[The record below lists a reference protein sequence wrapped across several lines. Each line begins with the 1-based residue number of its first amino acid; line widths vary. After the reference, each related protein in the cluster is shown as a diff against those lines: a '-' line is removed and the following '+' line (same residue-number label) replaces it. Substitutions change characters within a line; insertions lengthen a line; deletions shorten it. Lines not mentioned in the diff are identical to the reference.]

1 MEENAKNTP
10 FAISRIL
17 RKEVLGLSL
26 TEDER
31 RNLDDWIKKDK
42 GNRRQYEQLENTKYL
57 AHDLQLYRQTDTVG
71 QLALLNT
78 RIQRKAKIRQMYILW
93 TRAVAVAVVCFSLI
107 YWFIT
112 YRQDAGYRDLT
123 YLAQHDI
130 SPGDN
135 KATLILST
143 GEQLLLDGR
152 QSGLVSK
159 GNQLQYE
166 DGALINKVSGSAYA
180 RLSTPRAGQYKI
192 TLPDGT
198 KVWLNAASELN
209 YPLTFDG
216 ATREVQLHGEAYF
229 NVAHNHKVPFVVR
242 TKQQEVK
249 VLGTQFAV
257 RAYDAEESTTLVN
270 GKVDVG
276 ATKQAKRYTMLPGTQ
291 VVVGGGAS
299 HIRQVNVEEFVGW
312 KKGRLIGAPISL
324 QALIPDLE
332 RWYDIDFRY
341 DQQKLRDE
349 KAYVNIDRDQSLSSV
364 LKALETTYEVNFRTK
379 GREVQVIQK

>member
-1 MEENAKNTP
+1 MEEHAKNTP
-10 FAISRIL
+10 FAISRL
-17 RKEVLGLSL
+17 LHKEVLGISL
-26 TEDER
+26 TVDER
-31 RNLDDWIKKDK
+31 RHLDDWINKDR
-42 GNRRQYEQLENTKYL
+42 GNRRQYEQLVNPAHL
-57 AHDLQLYRQTDTVG
+57 AQDLQGYRQTDTEG
-71 QLALLNT
+71 QLTLLNA
-78 RIQRKAKIRQMYILW
+78 RIQRKVKTRHLYIRW
-93 TRAVAVAVVCFSLI
+93 ARAVAVAVVSFSFI

-112 YRQDAGYRDLT
+112 YRQDTAYRDLT

-135 KATLILST
+135 KATLRLST
-143 GEQLLLDGR
+143 GQQLLLDGR
-152 QSGLVSK
+152 QTGVVSK

-166 DGALINKVSGSAYA
+166 DGALIDEVSARAYA

-198 KVWLNAASELN
+198 KVWLNAASELK

-229 NVAHNHKVPFVVR
+229 DVAHNREIPFVVR
-242 TKQQEVK
+242 TEQQEVK

-257 RAYDAEESTTLVN
+257 RAYDVEESTTLVS

-291 VVVGGGAS
+291 VVVGEGES
-299 HIRQVNVEEFVGW
+299 HIRRVNVDEFVGW
-312 KKGRLIGAPISL
+312 KKGRLIGSPISL

-332 RWYDIDFRY
+332 RWYDIDFQY
-341 DQQKLRDE
+341 DQRKLRDE
-349 KAYVNIDRDQSLSSV
+349 KAYINIDRNQSLSSV
-364 LKALETTYEVNFRTK
+364 LKALETTYEVNFRAK